1 MNQIQEHRA
10 IDERGSSI
18 IEDELLV
25 EVPGSA
31 YSLADS

>member
-1 MNQIQEHRA
+1 MNQIQDHRV
-10 IDERGSSI
+10 IDERGSI